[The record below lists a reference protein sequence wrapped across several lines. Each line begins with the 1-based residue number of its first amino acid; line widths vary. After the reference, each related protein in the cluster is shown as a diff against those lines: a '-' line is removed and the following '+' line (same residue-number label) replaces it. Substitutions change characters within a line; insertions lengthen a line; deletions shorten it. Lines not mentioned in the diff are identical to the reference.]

1 MPEKAGWWYDTILC
15 YSAGMFFALGRET
28 FEKWLAGGK
37 RYLRYVASLVFA
49 VAIFALFYSMR
60 AEHKMY
66 FEIVSV
72 TFAIV
77 VVLLTMKFRASNRV
91 YTFIGQNLF
100 SFYIYQRIPMIL
112 LKDSLG
118 KGNAVVYLLV
128 CAVLTAGI
136 SLLMIRFYRWLKK
149 YLP

>member
-1 MPEKAGWWYDTILC
+1 MKRGSQKENLTV
-15 YSAGMFFALGRET
+15 FFA
-28 FEKWLAGGK
+28 F
-37 RYLRYVASLVFA
+37 
-49 VAIFALFYSMR
+49 FYSMR

-66 FEIVSV
+66 FEIISV

-91 YTFIGQNLF
+91 YTYIGQNLF

-118 KGNAVVYLLV
+118 KVNAVVYLLV

>member
-1 MPEKAGWWYDTILC
+1 MPEKADG
-15 YSAGMFFALGRET
+15 GMTRYCATAPVCFLHWGVKL
-28 FEKWLAGGK
+28 EKWLAGGK

-112 LKDSLG
+112 LKDSCI
-118 KGNAVVYLLV
+118 YWS
-128 CAVLTAGI
+128 VL
-136 SLLMIRFYRWLKK
+136 F
-149 YLP
+149 